1 MREMSSEQK
10 EELTEEG
17 LEPKDSKVTPSRS
30 KEKRSGG
37 MKANRLSFQTKPTE
51 PACHCTPP
59 KKENSPD
66 PIKGN
71 RGKLILLIWSV
82 TLVILWVIIYS
93 ILAYFDVV

>member
-10 EELTEEG
+10 EELTEEMG
-17 LEPKDSKVTPSRS
+17 VEPKDSKMTPSRA

-71 RGKLILLIWSV
+71 RYRHPLLEI
-82 TLVILWVIIYS
+82 
-93 ILAYFDVV
+93 